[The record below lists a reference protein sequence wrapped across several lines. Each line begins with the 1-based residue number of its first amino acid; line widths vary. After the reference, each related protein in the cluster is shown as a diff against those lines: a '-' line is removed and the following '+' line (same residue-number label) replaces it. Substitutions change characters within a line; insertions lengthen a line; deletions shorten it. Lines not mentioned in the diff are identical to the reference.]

1 MIRNRILGRLGHSP
15 TPSLV
20 KTKLREKKIPMSKT
34 ALWKE
39 TEKGGRE
46 RGGGD
51 RERERGRGSASPI
64 DLWGVKKLPSELSMA
79 GSK

>member
-1 MIRNRILGRLGHSP
+1 VIRNRILGRLGHSP

-39 TEKGGRE
+39 TEKGGK
-46 RGGGD
+46 
-51 RERERGRGSASPI
+51 RERGRGQGEGEREGECFPHRS
-64 DLWGVKKLPSELSMA
+64 L
-79 GSK
+79 GSQEAAI